1 MTFPDI
7 YDIIIAKQC
16 PCAICGAN
24 QARERN
30 DIKIL
35 KRNTHQ
41 CRGNG
46 KQNKLSAFIKS
57 LGINARGCIIC
68 LIGSTILSFGLYNIH
83 SLSGV
88 TEGGVLGLTLL
99 LQQWFDISPSLS
111 GLILN
116 AACYILGW
124 RSLGKS
130 FLAYSVVAAGG
141 FSLSYKI
148 FELFPPIFPQIAE
161 MPFVAAIVGAFFVG
175 IGVGLCVRVGG
186 APGGDDALAL
196 SLSKLLHTKIQ
207 VIYLAS
213 DLIVLV
219 MSLSYIPLRRIAYSL
234 MTVIISGQLI
244 GIVQDLGKR
253 EDASKAAPDKVSDNA
268 PTVDDDVKA

>member
-1 MTFPDI
+1 MTFNCI
-7 YDIIIAKQC
+7 YDIIIATKC
-16 PCAICGAN
+16 HCTVCGAN
-24 QARERN
+24 QAHERN

-41 CRGNG
+41 DRGNG
-46 KQNKLSAFIKS
+46 QQNKFSAFIKS
-57 LGINARGCIIC
+57 LEINTRGCIIC

-99 LQQWFDISPSLS
+99 LQQWFNISPSLS

-148 FELFPPIFPQIAE
+148 FELFPPLFPQIAE
-161 MPFVAAIVGAFFVG
+161 MPFVAAIAGALFVG
-175 IGVGLCVRVGG
+175 IGVGLCVRIGG

-213 DLIVLV
+213 DLIVLA
-219 MSLSYIPLRRIAYSL
+219 MSLSYIPLCRIAYSL

-244 GIVQDLGKR
+244 GIVQNLGKGKNATKN
-253 EDASKAAPDKVSDNA
+253 ASETAADDTLHNN
-268 PTVDDDVKA
+268 DDVKA